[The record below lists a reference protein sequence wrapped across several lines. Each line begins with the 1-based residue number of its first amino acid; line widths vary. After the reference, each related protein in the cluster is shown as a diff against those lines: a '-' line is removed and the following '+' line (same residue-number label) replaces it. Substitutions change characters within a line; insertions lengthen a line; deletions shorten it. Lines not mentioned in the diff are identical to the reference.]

1 MVLSLQQRDVIHR
14 PGCYQ
19 DGRFV
24 VVERV
29 SVVSDN
35 DDFHVDHLLS
45 ALFIKVH
52 RQKYFAFPLY
62 IVLYR
67 IKIPYRYSNTIRIY
81 DIGGSTWHVLE

>member
-35 DDFHVDHLLS
+35 DDFHVITSFQLYLS
-45 ALFIKVH
+45 KFTGKNILHSPCIS
-52 RQKYFAFPLY
+52 YC
-62 IVLYR
+62 IVLKYR
-67 IKIPYRYSNTIRIY
+67 IDTAIRYVYTI
-81 DIGGSTWHVLE
+81 